1 MTEQDMTQQQQP
13 AFFTSWSQMEQIARN
28 RPVEL
33 IKGFVPTGGVM
44 VLAGAPGTGKSFTAL
59 SWAAAIAEGS
69 SWFGQQTRQAPVLYV
84 LGEGFSGFG
93 SRLEAWVSVNGGRK
107 PNNLHFI
114 DGLTHGIDLKD
125 PGVVQQLINAFA
137 YTQPGLV
144 IFDTFSMLAR
154 VRSENDNAE
163 VAQVMANVNKIVQ
176 ATGAT
181 AMLIHHTTK
190 TTGTVRGAT
199 AFVGNADTVVVA
211 TEDTKKNDN
220 GTFLLSTEAQHGGKQ
235 RDGEARTLHGFKI
248 DSPGILSRD
257 NNSSKSSNSSTMYRD
272 PNVEEV
278 KQQALATVMAA
289 NKRLEEQ
296 EKGNK

>member
-13 AFFTSWSQMEQIARN
+13 AFFTSPAQMKQIARN
-28 RPVEL
+28 RSVDL
-33 IKGFVPTGGVM
+33 IDGFVPTGGVM

-84 LGEGFSGFG
+84 LGEGFNGFG
-93 SRLEAWVSVNGGRK
+93 SRVDAWESVNGRTMSD
-107 PNNLHFI
+107 NLHFI
-114 DGLTHGIDLKD
+114 DGLAHGIDLKD
-125 PGVVQQLINAFA
+125 PAVVQRLIGLVNEVP
-137 YTQPGLV
+137 PGLV

-181 AMLIHHTTK
+181 TMLIHHTTK
-190 TTGTVRGAT
+190 TTGSVRGAS

-211 TEDTKKNDN
+211 VNDTKKNDN

-235 RDGEARTLHGFKI
+235 RDGESSTMHGFKI
-248 DSPGILSRD
+248 DSPGVLSRYS
-257 NNSSKSSNSSTMYRD
+257 NNPIAFPT
-272 PNVEEV
+272 PNI
-278 KQQALATVMAA
+278 QQYG
-289 NKRLEEQ
+289 RL
-296 EKGNK
+296 